1 MSSKEINICVIDDDD
16 IYQFA
21 VARIIESALKTSS
34 VMSFYDGEEALE
46 YFESLKGNDG
56 PIPDIIFLDIN
67 MPRLN
72 GFEFMEGY
80 NKIKDRLSKKSKVY
94 MVSSSID
101 PADIQRS
108 KEMDGIEDYVSK
120 PLDTNLVTDI
130 VSRLAS

>member
-21 VARIIESALKTSS
+21 VARIIESALNTSS

-46 YFESLKGNDG
+46 YFESLKGNDD

-120 PLDTNLVTDI
+120 PLDTDLVTDI

>member
-46 YFESLKGNDG
+46 YFESLKGNDD

-80 NKIKDRLSKKSKVY
+80 NKIKNRLSKKSKVY

>member
-1 MSSKEINICVIDDDD
+1 MSSEKLNICVIDDDD

-21 VARIIESALKTSS
+21 VSRIIESAVNKST

-46 YFESLKGNDG
+46 YFQSLNGDADK
-56 PIPDIIFLDIN
+56 IPDIIFLDIN

-80 NKIKDRLSKKSKVY
+80 NKIKAHLSKKSKVF
-94 MVSSSID
+94 MVSSSVD

-108 KEMDGIEDYVSK
+108 KEMEGIEGYVSK
-120 PLDTNLVTDI
+120 PLDSSLVTEI

>member
-1 MSSKEINICVIDDDD
+1 MSSEKLNICVIDDDD

-21 VARIIESALKTSS
+21 VSRIIESAVETSS

-46 YFESLKGNDG
+46 YFESLNGNDD

-80 NKIKDRLSKKSKVY
+80 NKIKHRLSKKSKVF

-120 PLDTNLVTDI
+120 PLDSSLVTQI